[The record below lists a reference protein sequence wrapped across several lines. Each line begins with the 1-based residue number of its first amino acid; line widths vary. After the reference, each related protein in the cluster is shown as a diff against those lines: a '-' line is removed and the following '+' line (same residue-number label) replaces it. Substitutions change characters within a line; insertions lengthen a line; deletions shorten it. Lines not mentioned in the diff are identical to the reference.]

1 MSVKVS
7 PLTPVFAARLTGIDL
22 AGAVSDAEFA
32 EIRAAFEAHSVLVL
46 PDQPMSD
53 DRQIAFS
60 ERFGPLERTIG
71 ANPAGGTPFA
81 RQSNV
86 DIRTGA
92 VIPPD
97 DRRMDYQK
105 GNMQWHADSTFKTVP
120 SLCSILTAREVP
132 PEGGATEFASTR
144 AAWESLPE
152 AMQRELDGLTVEHDL
167 IFSRRRVGFEF
178 TEQEAAETPPVRHP
192 LVQVNP
198 VTGRK
203 SLLIGAHAARI
214 VGWSQEKGTALLD
227 DLLER
232 AARPAHQYRHEWRGG
247 DIVVWDNRSVLHRA
261 TPYDGARYRRVMQR
275 TTISYPEAVAA
286 NA

>member
-1 MSVKVS
+1 MSLQVT
-7 PLTPVFAARLTGIDL
+7 PLTPVFAARLTGLNL
-22 AGAVSDAEFA
+22 AEGVSDAEFA
-32 EIRAAFEAHSVLVL
+32 QIRAAFETHSVLVL
-46 PDQPMSD
+46 PDQPMTD
-53 DRQIAFS
+53 ERQIAFS

-86 DIRTGA
+86 DIKTGA

-105 GNMQWHADSTFKTVP
+105 GNMQWHADSTFKAIP

-152 AMQRELDGLTVEHDL
+152 AMQRELEGLTVEHDL
-167 IFSRRRVGFEF
+167 IYSRRRVGFEF
-178 TEQEAAETPPVRHP
+178 TEKEAAETPPVRHP

-198 VTGRK
+198 VTGQK

-214 VGWSQEKGTALLD
+214 VGWSQKKSTALLD

-232 AARPAHQYRHEWRGG
+232 AARPEHQYRHDWREG

-261 TPYDGARYRRVMQR
+261 TPYDGTRYRRVMQR

>member
-1 MSVKVS
+1 MSVKVT
-7 PLTPVFAARLTGIDL
+7 PLTAAFAARLTGIDL

-46 PDQPMSD
+46 PDQPMTD
-53 DRQIAFS
+53 ERQIAFS

-86 DIRTGA
+86 DIETGA

-97 DRRMDYQK
+97 DRRMDYQR
-105 GNMQWHADSTFKTVP
+105 GNMQWHADSTFKAVP

-178 TEQEAAETPPVRHP
+178 TERETAETPPVRHP

-214 VGWSQEKGTALLD
+214 AGWSQEKGTALLD

-232 AARPAHQYRHEWRGG
+232 AARPDHHYRHEWREG

-286 NA
+286 NG